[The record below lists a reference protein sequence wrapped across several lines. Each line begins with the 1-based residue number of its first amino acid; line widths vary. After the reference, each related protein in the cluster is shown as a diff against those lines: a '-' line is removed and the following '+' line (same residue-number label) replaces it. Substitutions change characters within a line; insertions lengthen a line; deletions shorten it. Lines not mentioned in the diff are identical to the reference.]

1 MLLYQ
6 EKTEKIIRCFYNV
19 YNELGY
25 GFLEKVYERAFEIE
39 LKENGFSCVR
49 QTPVGVFYHN
59 ELVGSYFA
67 DIVIDGKIILEIKA
81 GAGQILAAH
90 EKQLSN
96 YLKATELELGF
107 IFHFGE
113 KPTFKRIIFNNEYK

>member
-39 LKENGFSCVR
+39 LKKNGFSCFR
-49 QTPVGVFYHN
+49 QTPVAVFYHN

-81 GAGQILAAH
+81 GAGEIQTAH

-113 KPTFKRIIFNNEYK
+113 KPTFKKIIFNNDYK